1 MKHFFLTIIFVFTTT
16 ICLCGQPKSLG
27 VRVGGECQISY
38 QHNMSADRD
47 FFELDMGVQALG
59 KGLSLAA
66 SYDFMLAQ
74 PKWTE
79 SGQWG
84 FYVGPAVKLAY
95 VWMGGYLVAGAQVGL
110 EYNFDFPLQI
120 SIDIRPAIGVAM
132 EGTCA
137 FFFGGEA
144 LYGAIPALSLRYSF

>member
-1 MKHFFLTIIFVFTTT
+1 MKRFFLTIIPFFLAV
-16 ICLCGQPKSLG
+16 ICVSAQQKSLG

-38 QHNMSADRD
+38 QHHVGPDRN

-59 KGLSLAA
+59 KGLSAAA

-79 SGQWG
+79 GGQWG
-84 FYVGPAVKLAY
+84 FYVGPAVKLSY

-110 EYNFDFPLQI
+110 EYTFDFPLQI
-120 SIDIRPAIGVAM
+120 SVDIRPAVGVAM
-132 EGTCA
+132 EGRCV

-144 LYGAIPALSLRYSF
+144 LYGSIPALSLRYRF